1 MKTICLLTAII
12 LLLQCLTGCQS
23 ASPDET
29 QPTADTTIPVTES
42 DTVPDTTVADIPVI
56 MPENLYS
63 VAVPITT
70 EYGYA
75 EDESTVFSYAYQT
88 MHLIHPDKDVA
99 DKIIIDFL
107 KRVESTRSDAD
118 QLYAF
123 TKSKDTSAS
132 GFTPYCYQV
141 HYNPTRI
148 DQGVLSLHGQI
159 SQSGDFAHSN
169 VQCVSANYDMVT
181 GDTLTLGSILYHAD
195 VKSDLCD
202 IVIST
207 LEDRTDLNLYDD
219 FRTSVENRFAKDE
232 SQDEDFFFTA
242 HGLNFYFSPYEIAP
256 YSSGIIT
263 VEIPYHKLTG
273 IIGDAYFPAE
283 QTNTTGTI
291 STCSFEDANLEAYSQ
306 FAELIVSSGATK
318 LLLITDSYVQD
329 IQIRALT
336 WMDKLMSQPLSNT
349 VFAANILSP
358 HEAILLDANFSSEKP
373 SFIVSYCING
383 DIHEFYLI
391 QDSATGQIV
400 LKEIA

>member
-1 MKTICLLTAII
+1 MKSICILTAII
-12 LLLQCLTGCQS
+12 LLLQFLPGCQS
-23 ASPDET
+23 VLPAET
-29 QPTADTTIPVTES
+29 QPPIETTMPTTES

-56 MPENLYS
+56 IPKNLYS

-88 MHLIHPDKDVA
+88 MHLIHPDRDVA

-107 KRVESTRSDAD
+107 SRVENTRSAAD
-118 QLYAF
+118 QLFDFA
-123 TKSKDTSAS
+123 KSKNLSAT
-132 GFTPYCYQV
+132 GFTPYFYQV

-195 VKSDLCD
+195 VKNDLCD

-207 LEDRTDLNLYDD
+207 LEDRSDLNLYDD
-219 FRTSVENRFAKDE
+219 FRTSVKNRFNKDE

-242 HGLNFYFSPYEIAP
+242 HGLSFYFSPYEIAP

-283 QTNTTGTI
+283 QTNTAGTI
-291 STCSFEDANLEAYSQ
+291 STCLFADADLEAYSQ
-306 FAELIVSSGATK
+306 FAEIIVSSGATK
-318 LLLITDSYVQD
+318 LLLFTDSYVQD
-329 IQIRALT
+329 IKISALT
-336 WMDKLMSQPLSNT
+336 WADEIMTQPLSNT

-358 HEAILLDANFSSEKP
+358 QEAILLDADFNTEKP
-373 SFIVSYCING
+373 SFVVSYSING

-391 QDSATGQIV
+391 KDSTTEQII
-400 LKEIA
+400 LKEIS